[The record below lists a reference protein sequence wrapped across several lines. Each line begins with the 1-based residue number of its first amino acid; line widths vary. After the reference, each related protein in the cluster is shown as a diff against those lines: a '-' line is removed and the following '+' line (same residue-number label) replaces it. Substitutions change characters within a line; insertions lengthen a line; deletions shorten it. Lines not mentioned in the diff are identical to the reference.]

1 MVVLTV
7 VPLAAQM
14 ELRMAVPLAA
24 QLDIV
29 MVVQSV
35 DRKVVQMEIEKAV
48 VLVVMK
54 VALKDF

>member
-1 MVVLTV
+1 
-7 VPLAAQM
+7 
-14 ELRMAVPLAA
+14 MAVPLAA

>member
-14 ELRMAVPLAA
+14 ELRMAAPLAA